1 MAFFF
6 SPDTAG
12 KSRRTV
18 GNTRGFVISDT
29 DYGYNSDKPR
39 YPCYSAHGK
48 IEVVQEK
55 VLNKYQQLFKK
66 ISLRVWIISGA
77 VLVLVLS
84 YILIF
89 FIPKA
94 VTFSYAGQT
103 CVRQL
108 SLFPG
113 VQKQTDTNDT
123 VTVRLEDTVSIG
135 SLQVA
140 STKACFT
147 PKESFEAGTHVAT
160 LAPWGG
166 PIFAKQFAVT
176 VPDAPAVVASAAAK
190 GEISAVRPLEIQL
203 GSEDTVHRYVLA
215 TNAAEKSVE
224 CSPASTMLTCNIA
237 DLALDHGKQYS
248 LSLSRQ
254 IPDITDAEAVTTF
267 DVTTLS
273 PVNVTSATVTEG
285 QVIYDTPAGL
295 QFSTDKP
302 LANAKVTLEVLKGEQ
317 PTPVTA
323 SVVTE
328 GTIGTVAPA
337 APLDRKSQ
345 YILTIVE
352 LNGSDGSSLAEPYT
366 VRFATSGGPKVSA
379 VSVGSSLVAQNARI
393 TVTFD
398 QPIDGSV
405 DVTKFIRATGA
416 TGTVSK
422 LSPTQVA
429 ITLQNAPL
437 CSAFSLVVDKGIKSG
452 SNGTLGEEAWKFD
465 SRVICG
471 YASVIGYSVKGRAI
485 VAYYFGTGSSTILF
499 TGGIHGSEGSST
511 TTMQAWANYLQSNGF
526 KIPADKRVVIVPNV
540 SPDGIAAGSRNNANN
555 VNLGRNF
562 PTANWK
568 ADIQTTSGLLVNG
581 GGTSAASEPEAKALL
596 TLTRQLKPRL
606 EVSFHAQG
614 RLVGANKYGDS
625 VSIGNTYA
633 GIVGY
638 QTMFYNAEAVMGY
651 EMTGEYEDWMGEEMG
666 TPAILIE
673 LPSYSGNYLNSQL
686 TALLR
691 MLTV

>member
-1 MAFFF
+1 MQ
-6 SPDTAG
+6 DT
-12 KSRRTV
+12 KS
-18 GNTRGFVISDT
+18 I
-29 DYGYNSDKPR
+29 
-39 YPCYSAHGK
+39 H
-48 IEVVQEK
+48 
-55 VLNKYQQLFKK
+55 KYQQLLKK
-66 ISLRVWIISGA
+66 IPLRVWIIGGV
-77 VLVLVLS
+77 VLLLVVS
-84 YILIF
+84 YALIF
-89 FIPKA
+89 FVPKA

-108 SLFPG
+108 SLFPSI
-113 VQKQTDTNDT
+113 QKQTDTNST
-123 VTVRLEDTVSIG
+123 VTLSLEDTVSVG

-147 PKESFEAGTHVAT
+147 PKESFEAGVHVAT

-166 PIFAKQFAVT
+166 PVFAKQFAVT
-176 VPDAPAVVASAAAK
+176 VPDAPAVVASAAAN
-190 GEISAVRPLEIQL
+190 GEISAVRPLQIQL
-203 GSEDTVHRYVLA
+203 GAEDTLHRYVLA
-215 TNAAEKSVE
+215 ASVAETSVE
-224 CSPASTMLTCNIA
+224 CIPASAVLTCNIA

-254 IPDITDAEAVTTF
+254 IPDVTDSEAVTSF
-267 DVTTLS
+267 DITTLS
-273 PVNVTSATVTEG
+273 PVTVTSATVVEG
-285 QVIYDTPAGL
+285 QVMYDTPTGF

-302 LANAKVTLEVLKGEQ
+302 LTDAKVTLEVLKGEQ
-317 PTPVTA
+317 SVPVA
-323 SVVTE
+323 AKVVTE
-328 GTIGTVAPA
+328 GTTGTITPTV
-337 APLDRKSQ
+337 PLDRKSQ
-345 YILTIVE
+345 YILTIIE

-366 VRFATSGGPKVSA
+366 VRFATSGGPKVSG
-379 VSVGSSLVAQNARI
+379 VSIGSSLVAQNARI

-405 DVTKFIRATGA
+405 DVAKFIRATGA
-416 TGTVSK
+416 TGAVTRV
-422 LSPTQVA
+422 SPTQVSV
-429 ITLQNAPL
+429 TLQNAPL
-437 CSAFSLVVDKGIKSG
+437 CGAFSLVVDKGIKSG

-471 YASVIGYSVKGRAI
+471 YSSVIGYSVKGRAI

-581 GGTSAASEPEAKALL
+581 GGTSAVSEPEAKALL
-596 TLTRQLKPRL
+596 NLTRQLKPRL

-625 VSIGNTYA
+625 VAIGNTYA